1 MRAALLPQKMVY
13 LLYQRQQRGHGDP
26 APGKQPIAEAVRGH
40 VALSPVKALHHAENL
55 PARHGFRIAAV
66 IPADEGIFAPEPD
79 DPVHDGLSLPPV
91 QRHVIFADFS
101 GGTNTALST
110 FGLISGFML
119 PLMGEQTV

>member
-1 MRAALLPQKMVY
+1 MGAALLPQKMVY

-66 IPADEGIFAPEPD
+66 IPADKGI
-79 DPVHDGLSLPPV
+79 
-91 QRHVIFADFS
+91 FS